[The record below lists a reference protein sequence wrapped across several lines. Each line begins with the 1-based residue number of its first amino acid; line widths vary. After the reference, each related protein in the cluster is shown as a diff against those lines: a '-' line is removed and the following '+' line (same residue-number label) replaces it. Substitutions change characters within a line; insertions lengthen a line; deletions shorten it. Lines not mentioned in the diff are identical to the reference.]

1 MWEDFK
7 SRDFFF
13 FILNFYLAYITF
25 LPKSEG
31 DVWFHLSEILISCVI
46 MQLDCGLNFSN
57 N

>member
-1 MWEDFK
+1 MQEDFK

-46 MQLDCGLNFSN
+46 MQLDRGLNFSN